1 MSEDWDNLI
10 LLDAARFDVFAS
22 INDIEGELDY
32 RISTGS
38 SSSEWFKSNFVGD
51 TYHDSVYISGNAPA
65 MNLMEDQDPLFHAFY
80 PVRIRPINEVD
91 ELGRERGID
100 PRFPDDSSAVLPED
114 VVTESLRAHEMHPQ
128 KRLIIH
134 FMQPHLPY
142 IGSKGYEIFEMIGD
156 DDSFQL
162 EGRWGTS
169 SLKVFKAAR
178 TEKYDITN
186 TDIRDA
192 YRENLEIVLE
202 YAKDLIEKLD
212 GKTVISSDHGE
223 MLGEHVPLIGEQYS
237 HPNGLATEKLRK
249 VPWLAVDDERRPV
262 VESDP
267 IVTDRPDEKEIE
279 DQLRALG
286 YK

>member
-1 MSEDWDNLI
+1 MGEDWDNLI
-10 LLDAARFDVFAS
+10 LLDAARFDVFES
-22 INDIEGELDY
+22 INEIDGELDY
-32 RISTGS
+32 RISAGS
-38 SSSEWFKSNFVGD
+38 SSSEWFKSNYLGD

-65 MNLMEDQDPLFHAFY
+65 MDIMEDQDPIFHAFY
-80 PVRIRPINEVD
+80 PVKIRSINEVD
-91 ELGRERGID
+91 GLGRERGID

-114 VVTESLRAHEMHPQ
+114 IVTESLQAHEKHPQ

-142 IGSKGYEIFEMIGD
+142 IGSNGYEIFDTIGD
-156 DDSFQL
+156 DESFQL
-162 EGRWGTS
+162 EGRWGTT

-186 TDIRDA
+186 RDIRDA

-202 YAKDLIEKLD
+202 YAKDLIGKLD

-223 MLGEHVPLIGEQYS
+223 MLGENVPLIGKQYS
-237 HPNGLATEKLRK
+237 HPNGLATEELRK
-249 VPWLAVDDERRPV
+249 VPWLTIDSERRRI
-262 VESDP
+262 VESEP
-267 IVTDRPDEKEIE
+267 ISGDQPDEAEIGQ
-279 DQLRALG
+279 QLRALG